1 MHGIIFAELKKY
13 VEARH
18 GNDTWNTLLKEA
30 GLGAKMYTLLNAYP
44 DEETLALVST
54 ASRLTSKPVPVILE
68 DFGEFIVPDLVSLYK
83 AFVTPEWKTLEFI
96 EHTEQTIHRVVRL
109 KSPGAKPPELKVTRV
124 GPNELLLVYGSA
136 RKMCSVAKGISKGV
150 AKHFGEKIL
159 LTETACIAK
168 GAPECRISIKKI

>member
-13 VEARH
+13 IEVRH

-30 GLGAKMYTLLNAYP
+30 GLGAKMYTPLNAYP
-44 DEETLALVST
+44 DEETLALVRT
-54 ASRLTSKPVPVILE
+54 ASRLTGKPMSALLE

-83 AFVTPEWKTLEFI
+83 ALVNPEWKTLDFI

-124 GPNELLLVYGSA
+124 GPTELLMVYASG
-136 RKMCSVAKGISKGV
+136 RKMCAVAKGISRG
-150 AKHFGEKIL
+150 AARHFNETIAI
-159 LTETACIAK
+159 TETACMAT
-168 GAPECRISIKKI
+168 GAPECRISIKQI